1 MWKGMSVGVDKNKL
15 HWHHTGLICK
25 HLKWINLTQ
34 LVLKQLFVYIVYA
47 ATSNMNNG
55 VRKWV

>member
-1 MWKGMSVGVDKNKL
+1 MSVGVDMNKL
-15 HWHHTGLICK
+15 HWHHTDLICK

-55 VRKWV
+55 IMK